1 MKYHLPL
8 LLLVISAI
16 NGFVI
21 SSSAFAAVEAHSLE
35 LRAGVKAET
44 NVGQD
49 SEKEYVESKH
59 FPKKGKY
66 LDWIEANKLSNKGV
80 RLARSGQFQQAIP
93 YFQQAIQRY
102 GHDYTYYENLG
113 AAQHKSGNLERAEST
128 TEMAAHMAPRR
139 WGPWFNL
146 GLILTKQHEYKRALA
161 ALRKAKALK
170 APAAKITG
178 INRLISALE
187 IKLDEGNAAATA
199 SSTAKTNSSQNQTEA
214 TEALPRIS
222 PQQKAT
228 PALTEQGGSSAAPS
242 AIEKNPVATPPAIT
256 PEPAAA
262 ASVTEPTP
270 TPAPN
275 TVAPSPTSEKGN

>member
-1 MKYHLPL
+1 ML
-8 LLLVISAI
+8 LLISTI

-21 SSSAFAAVEAHSLE
+21 PSSAFAAVEAHSLE

-187 IKLDEGNAAATA
+187 IKLAAGNTTAAA
-199 SSTAKTNSSQNQTEA
+199 SSPAMTNVPHNQTEA
-214 TEALPRIS
+214 TETSPIVS
-222 PQQKAT
+222 PQQAT
-228 PALTEQGGSSAAPS
+228 IPALDEQAGTSVSSP
-242 AIEKNPVATPPAIT
+242 IEKTPMETPPPISPEPSSLPVAPPSTI
-256 PEPAAA
+256 
-262 ASVTEPTP
+262 
-270 TPAPN
+270 
-275 TVAPSPTSEKGN
+275 EKGN